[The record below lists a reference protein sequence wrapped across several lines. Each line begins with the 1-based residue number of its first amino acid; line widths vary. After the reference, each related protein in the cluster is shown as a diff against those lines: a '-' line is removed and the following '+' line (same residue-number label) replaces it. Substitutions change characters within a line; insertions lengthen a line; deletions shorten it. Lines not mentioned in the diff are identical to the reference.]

1 MKVLIDVT
9 SSCRSVQNTGMP
21 RMTRKIF
28 AELAGRAV
36 VGRRRAQCIKLVQPI
51 SWNNIGN
58 FYQELGEPEHRFLA
72 RPFEVRSWAT
82 ARPEWRGHDPIT
94 EGLRLISRPRIRL
107 EDEVKAG
114 DVFLVPDIYRDLR
127 CNALPDFLKRTP
139 ARTIA
144 IFHDATD
151 LRLTSVY
158 HNRGRKSRPYIES
171 LALFDLVLCV
181 SEEARDDLRFL
192 WKEYGCTAT
201 ETCVEPW
208 PGELDGAVHQ
218 PDGDARSNLVVYV
231 SSFHARKNH
240 LTLLRA
246 AEKLWQQGLSFELHL
261 IGRNVGV
268 PLNKIVRQIW
278 NLRLGGRPLRWLR
291 HVDDETLL
299 REYRD
304 CRFTVYPSL
313 MEGYG
318 LPIVESLLHG
328 KPCICGSNGALGEVA
343 RGGGCLIV
351 DQTSK
356 DALAA
361 GIKELLTNQGTY
373 ARLCVEA
380 RARKFRSWADYIDRL
395 LDHLSHPRLAAS
407 VSAGLGA

>member
-127 CNALPDFLKRTP
+127 RNALPDFLKRTP

-158 HNRGRKSRPYIES
+158 HNRGRRSRPYIES

-192 WKEYGCTAT
+192 WREYGCTAA

-218 PDGDARSNLVVYV
+218 PDGDARTNLVAYV

-261 IGRNVGV
+261 IGRNVGL

-304 CRFTVYPSL
+304 CRFTAYPSL

-351 DQTSK
+351 DQTSE